1 MSTAIM
7 SNEISVKAA
16 TTDKADA
23 AAKKKQFAIRFKTE
37 LCRSFETEHH
47 CPYEGKCVFAHG
59 ASDLRT
65 PEQNEADGLITDTAI
80 RGWLRRQKQQREQQ
94 QPPVKQGNEWSELQ
108 VQRDDSFASS
118 RSEGALSEP
127 AATPVPSDGRS
138 SPVSSAATTPR
149 AVSVPAAPRRVGYHH
164 NPYSPSGMTVVY
176 VRPTA

>member
-7 SNEISVKAA
+7 SNEISAA
-16 TTDKADA
+16 TDKLDA

-80 RGWLRRQKQQREQQ
+80 RGWLRRQKQQQQ
-94 QPPVKQGNEWSELQ
+94 APKKQANEWSE
-108 VQRDDSFASS
+108 VQRDDSFASTP
-118 RSEGALSEP
+118 SEGPLSEP
-127 AATPVPSDGRS
+127 AATPAPSAGAS
-138 SPVSSAATTPR
+138 STVSSAATTPR
-149 AVSVPAAPRRVGYHH
+149 AVSVPRRIGYHH
-164 NPYSPSGMTVVY
+164 NPYSPSGITIVY
-176 VRPTA
+176 LRPSA